1 MWSKGPWVS
10 MCRHGLAGHPTLL
23 VLIRGPTTPFTRGR
37 AVLTGRVRPRTTEDT
52 GIGVV
57 IGSREK
63 AARGTPYQVALPSP
77 LGVRVQS
84 VTCTNARCR
93 RGVVLALAASSA
105 LCTGWLVA
113 WAGTTAAHGCAIF
126 VAPRPTGAHCTRRPG
141 SGGRGCRAEMTRRAY
156 AGVFAAGL
164 WACCGSVFSTRRAVT
179 FPRRR
184 VCPRAARLTGD
195 ISRAVRNCP
204 GCAWFTLGVHACI
217 R

>member
-1 MWSKGPWVS
+1 
-10 MCRHGLAGHPTLL
+10 MCRHGLTGHHALL

-52 GIGVV
+52 GLGVV

-105 LCTGWLVA
+105 VCTGWFVVR
-113 WAGTTAAHGCAIF
+113 AGTTAAHGGSVL
-126 VAPRPTGAHCTRRPG
+126 VAPRSTGAHCTRRRG
-141 SGGRGCRAEMTRRAY
+141 SSGRGCRAEMTRRAY

-164 WACCGSVFSTRRAVT
+164 WAHCGSVFSTRRAET

-195 ISRAVRNCP
+195 ISRPARNCP
-204 GCAWFTLGVHACI
+204 GCAWFAVVVHACI
-217 R
+217 Q